1 MICERSKRTI
11 VTIVATKVAHPLASG
26 GDLND
31 GECFFVPECTQS
43 SGDLMGTTRNSTN
56 GTLLPH
62 SSFHSEPV
70 ELHTSGE
77 RSTRTIVT
85 MVLSKAVDPLPNWT
99 LLPLS
104 SFRSE
109 LVELNTSGEK
119 LAHILCDVKS
129 IVTYS
134 QQLLSNSFTTSQP
147 TIPVPVFHPNN
158 MQWSSHF
165 GMSTRPDS

>member
-1 MICERSKRTI
+1 MDWITMICERSKRTI

-26 GDLND
+26 GDPND

-43 SGDLMGTTRNSTN
+43 SGGLMGTSRNSTN

-62 SSFHSEPV
+62 
-70 ELHTSGE
+70 
-77 RSTRTIVT
+77 
-85 MVLSKAVDPLPNWT
+85 

-134 QQLLSNSFTTSQP
+134 QQLLSNSFTKSQP
-147 TIPVPVFHPNN
+147 TLAVPVFLKR
-158 MQWSSHF
+158 F
-165 GMSTRPDS
+165 

>member
-1 MICERSKRTI
+1 MDWITMICERSKRTK
-11 VTIVATKVAHPLASG
+11 VTIVDTKVAHPLASG

-43 SGDLMGTTRNSTN
+43 SGGLMGTSRNSTN
-56 GTLLPH
+56 G
-62 SSFHSEPV
+62 
-70 ELHTSGE
+70 
-77 RSTRTIVT
+77 
-85 MVLSKAVDPLPNWT
+85 T

-119 LAHILCDVKS
+119 LAHIFCDVKS

-134 QQLLSNSFTTSQP
+134 QQLLSNSFTTSQLH
-147 TIPVPVFHPNN
+147 TNN
-158 MQWSSHF
+158 MQWSSQF
-165 GMSTRPDS
+165 GISTRQASRPSPQRFC